1 MSADLNGF
9 LVTLSNMESDD
20 SQHQQLIRE
29 CLDLAARG
37 IKYLKT
43 PLNDD
48 GKQALRKIATR
59 YPQHTDTI
67 KAMVPD
73 IETPPQAM
81 APQLDWKAPETT
93 GDEIEEGRPFQT
105 ALKEGPLAVNT
116 CVWTGGTLSRKFANH
131 CGAPQ
136 ATMEERIQVRR
147 ERGYGS
153 MPTDKP
159 SLARTQPYCA
169 QHLRASIQPSRRAN
183 LDYIG

>member
-48 GKQALRKIATR
+48 GKQALKKIATR
-59 YPQHTDTI
+59 YPQHMDTI
-67 KAMVPD
+67 KAMAPD
-73 IETPPQAM
+73 IETPAQAM

-93 GDEIEEGRPFQT
+93 GDETEEGCPFQA
-105 ALKEGPLAVNT
+105 ALQQGPLTVST
-116 CVWTGGTLSRKFANH
+116 CVWTGGKLSGQFAQ

-136 ATMEERIQVRR
+136 ATMDERIQVRR
-147 ERGYGS
+147 ELGYGS
-153 MPTDKP
+153 MPKDRPALTK
-159 SLARTQPYCA
+159 TQPYCA